1 MHQPRAATDT
11 GRSTPGAIRANREK
25 GIADVTM
32 TETAHRP
39 DPAADGSAAISVQG
53 LTKTYRTKDQGD
65 VEALAQLDIDLAEGS
80 FVALVG
86 PSGCGKSTL
95 LKILAGIQ
103 PPSSGTARI
112 HGHGIGEVRG
122 DVGVVMQSPVLFPW
136 RSILQNVLLPVDVL
150 GLNRREMKLRAME
163 MLQLVELEGFER
175 RYPREL
181 SGGMQQRAAIARAL
195 VTDPKLLLMD
205 EPFGALDAMT
215 REHMNVEL
223 QRIWMEKRKTVLLI
237 THSIPEAVFLAD
249 RVLVMSPRPGR
260 IIRDIAIDL
269 PRPRPMSVM
278 GSAEFGRHVAE
289 IREIFSAEGGLDA

>member
-1 MHQPRAATDT
+1 MQTIASTVAVPANGCAPDGGGTTQGNT
-11 GRSTPGAIRANREK
+11 G
-25 GIADVTM
+25 V
-32 TETAHRP
+32 
-39 DPAADGSAAISVQG
+39 PAAQSITMSAPAQDAIVLRG
-53 LTKTYRTKDQGD
+53 LSKTYRTRDHGD
-65 VEALAQLDIDLAEGS
+65 VFALQPTTLELAAGS

-103 PPSSGTARI
+103 KPSTGEALI
-112 HGHGIGEVRG
+112 HGQPVGAARG

-136 RSILQNVLLPVDVL
+136 RSILQNVMLPVNVL
-150 GLNRREMKLRAME
+150 GLDAARHRSAAME
-163 MLQLVELEGFER
+163 MLKLVELEGFER

-223 QRIWMEKRKTVLLI
+223 QRIWMEKKKSVLLI

-260 IIRDIAIDL
+260 IIEDITIDL
-269 PRPRPMSVM
+269 PRPRPMSLM
-278 GSAEFGRHVAE
+278 GSAEFGRHVAQ
-289 IREIFSAEGGLDA
+289 IREIFQAQGGLDG